1 MIFDE
6 YLVAPRSEVDPIPPS
21 PSGEGSRPA
30 FEAPGAG
37 TDSLGAAPAPAGD
50 DPSAE
55 GMTGARDGSTPAAGA
70 ADPVPVGLDL
80 PAAPPRPGS
89 MDGPRRVFGDSGYVV
104 DGPFLAFFE
113 HFGPTLCGP
122 PISGEL
128 LLEGRRTQ
136 LFERLA
142 LEEFAPGRVRPR
154 ALGRDWLQ
162 MARLVQ
168 GARGG
173 ASATTR
179 PSSIDLVD
187 QLPRGEGAYP
197 RRTLAEIRYLVV
209 HHTGAA
215 PEITPHEIASE
226 HVESM
231 GWPGIGYHYV
241 VGVDGTLWRCQDLTT
256 VSHHA
261 RQFNGVSVG
270 VALAGNFTLSA
281 PGAVQLERCA
291 ALLAG
296 LLDELG
302 LPPDVVRGHGELV
315 PTGCPGETF
324 VGGWKA
330 KLMSE
335 VARLGP
341 PAFAS

>member
-6 YLVAPRSEVDPIPPS
+6 YLVAPRSEEDPTPPS
-21 PSGEGSRPA
+21 SSGGVVQPA
-30 FEAPGAG
+30 FEAHGAVIEPPGVVPAQAG
-37 TDSLGAAPAPAGD
+37 HERAD
-50 DPSAE
+50 E
-55 GMTGARDGSTPAAGA
+55 GMSDERAWSATAGGG

-104 DGPFLAFFE
+104 EGPFLAFFE
-113 HFGPTLCGP
+113 HYGPTLCGP

-168 GARGG
+168 GGRGG

-226 HVESM
+226 HVGTM

-270 VALAGNFTLSA
+270 VALAGNFTLAA

-341 PAFAS
+341 PAFAL